1 MPENN
6 TFNSFINDSGLSD
19 YYKSNSDLE
28 LRLYHDLNIY
38 GDIAESCIETLSD
51 NYGVDISSFRFG
63 DYFPEEFSGK
73 SHFQKMLFSLIPF
86 LRASKEDKAD
96 FKPLTF
102 LMLKNAIDKGRLV

>member
-1 MPENN
+1 MAENN

-38 GDIAESCIETLSD
+38 GDIAESCIEILND
-51 NYGVDISSFRFG
+51 KYGVDVSCFKFEE
-63 DYFPEEFSGK
+63 YFPEEFSGK
-73 SHFQKMLFSLIPF
+73 SQLQKVMFSLIPF
-86 LRASKEDKAD
+86 LRTNKEDKAE

-102 LMLKNAIDKGRLV
+102 LMLKNSIDKGRLE